1 MGSPTITYRAAGPWG
16 AGKGADLDAG
26 EIDNNFYSIAQSIQ
40 DLIDNPPT
48 PNNISSIEVINNNQL
63 LITLDD
69 YRTFGPFD
77 LPIASFSDRG
87 EWAAVTLYN
96 YGDIFTHLSSLYM
109 ALQEHTS
116 AASFNA
122 SDGNMAG
129 PYYRLLFSAANL
141 MLEWTEEWLPSHAYT
156 PFQLFQVPDVGV
168 FFTLVAHTSATTFDP
183 LAVDDSGNDLYQKVF
198 QAIESEIARIQAQFP
213 GQSPSDGS
221 VMMSYIQDDDR
232 DLLLEAG
239 LVDSFAH
246 LEVAVTGILEYTLSY
261 SGATIATLTFNPGD
275 LLDGEGGQYAT
286 IAMAADALIHNGELL
301 RLKSPTH
308 ADTTARFLSVAIK
321 GTFQAVTS

>member
-40 DLIDNPPT
+40 SLIDNPPT

-109 ALQEHTS
+109 VLQEHTS

-156 PFQLFQVPDVGV
+156 V
-168 FFTLVAHTSATTFDP
+168 F
-183 LAVDDSGNDLYQKVF
+183 DLNLPNCV
-198 QAIESEIARIQAQFP
+198 
-213 GQSPSDGS
+213 
-221 VMMSYIQDDDR
+221 
-232 DLLLEAG
+232 
-239 LVDSFAH
+239 AH
-246 LEVAVTGILEYTLSY
+246 LEVAVTAALEFTLQY
-261 SGATIATLTFNPGD
+261 AGDTIGTITFNPGD
-275 LLDGEGGQYAT
+275 LLDGDGGQFAT
-286 IAMAADALIHNGELL
+286 IAGDGATIHNAELL
-301 RLKSPTH
+301 RLISPTH
-308 ADTTARFLSVAIK
+308 TDVTASFLSVALR
-321 GTFQAVTS
+321 GHYEAVSS

>member
-40 DLIDNPPT
+40 SLIDNPPT

-109 ALQEHTS
+109 VLQEHTS

-156 PFQLFQVPDVGV
+156 AFQLFQVPDVGV

-198 QAIESEIARIQAQFP
+198 QAIESEIANIEAQFP
-213 GQSPSDGS
+213 GQQPSDGS
-221 VMMSYIQDDDR
+221 SMLVYIQNDDR
-232 DLLLEAG
+232 DLVFDLNLPNC
-239 LVDSFAH
+239 VAH
-246 LEVAVTGILEYTLSY
+246 LEVAVTAALEFTLQY
-261 SGATIATLTFNPGD
+261 AGDTIGTITFNPGD
-275 LLDGEGGQYAT
+275 LLDGDGGQFAT
-286 IAMAADALIHNGELL
+286 IAGDGATIHNAELL
-301 RLKSPTH
+301 RLISPTH
-308 ADTTARFLSVAIK
+308 TDVTASFLSVALR
-321 GTFQAVTS
+321 GHYEAVSS